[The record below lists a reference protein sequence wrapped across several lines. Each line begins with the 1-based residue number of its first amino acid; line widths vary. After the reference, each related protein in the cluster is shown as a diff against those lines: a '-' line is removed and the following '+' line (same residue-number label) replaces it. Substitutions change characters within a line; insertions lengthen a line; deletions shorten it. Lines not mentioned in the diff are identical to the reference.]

1 MIAERMKF
9 GNIRIA
15 YSWVYA
21 VLSENNTDTVADIV
35 KYVFIKRLKSEI
47 ITEWMEYDRE
57 SKYN

>member
-1 MIAERMKF
+1 MEF

-35 KYVFIKRLKSEI
+35 KYVFIKRLKSEM

-57 SKYN
+57 FKYN

>member
-1 MIAERMKF
+1 MKF